1 MVGRVIVWAAVALGA
16 TVMAGEPDR
25 PAREEREAKPPARD
39 LASPRDEWY
48 EEARKKLLEGGASPF
63 RRFDELFDDEFFGR
77 KFDPFAEIEDFHRRM
92 APLLPRDQRSLFG
105 ESWNDWF
112 QDRMGLSGIRSE
124 VVTTDKEVVV
134 SFKIPG
140 LKADSLEVDVN
151 EQRIRAAYS
160 AKTVEEKKADGG
172 VARTESVRR
181 FEKIMPIP
189 AGADPAKRRIV
200 REGDSFKVI
209 FERRPVP
216 GLKS

>member
-1 MVGRVIVWAAVALGA
+1 M
-16 TVMAGEPDR
+16 
-25 PAREEREAKPPARD
+25 
-39 LASPRDEWY
+39 
-48 EEARKKLLEGGASPF
+48 
-63 RRFDELFDDEFFGR
+63 
-77 KFDPFAEIEDFHRRM
+77 
-92 APLLPRDQRSLFG
+92 FG

-112 QDRMGLSGIRSE
+112 QDRMGLTGIRSE
-124 VVTTDKEVVV
+124 VVVTDKEVVV

-160 AKTVEEKKADGG
+160 ARTVEEKKADGG
-172 VARTESVRR
+172 VTQTESVRR
-181 FEKIMPIP
+181 FEKILPIP
-189 AGADPAKRRIV
+189 AAADPARRRIV